1 MNYMNYFTMLRKML
15 ESSELGNVA
24 EKISARSANDY
35 DLIKDQLILRPLN
48 YNLHAKELQDA
59 VYEREG
65 DIAIVL
71 YQLLSNSSSS
81 LMTSE
86 INRREVEAWGKL
98 DSLEEVFR
106 DAMKNTMKLFPAAVC
121 NYGNGCEDAD
131 FLKTEFNSID
141 EITSPVGTILL
152 STSKAA
158 NGALAIFYP
167 GVREK
172 LHQLLGDDF
181 YVVFMNVNDV
191 MIVPKNQQ
199 ALARLFLRSA
209 KSGNDMGE
217 MLSQS
222 LFLSDKRGLNPKK

>member
-1 MNYMNYFTMLRKML
+1 MKYEAYNTDGL
-15 ESSELGNVA
+15 A
-24 EKISARSANDY
+24 EKIGLRLNGDY
-35 DLIKDQLILRPLN
+35 DRIKDQLILRPLN
-48 YNLHAKELQDA
+48 YGLHAKKLQNA

-71 YQLLSNSSSS
+71 YQLLGNGRSSI
-81 LMTSE
+81 MTSE

-98 DSLEEVFR
+98 NALEEVFR

-131 FLKTEFNSID
+131 FLKTEFGSVD
-141 EITSPVGTILL
+141 EITSPIGTILL

-172 LHQLLGDDF
+172 LHKLLGDDF
-181 YVVFMNVNDV
+181 FVVFMNINDV
-191 MIVPKNQQ
+191 MVVPKDQQ
-199 ALARLFLRSA
+199 SLARLFLRSA
-209 KSGNDMGE
+209 KSGSDMGE